1 MYVYQHVHYSSPLD
15 CILCHMIHTLN
26 DSLLICN
33 YMNYTL
39 TNVEQAFFMECIKN
53 TKISAFDMKF

>member
-1 MYVYQHVHYSSPLD
+1 
-15 CILCHMIHTLN
+15 MIHTLN

-33 YMNYTL
+33 YMNYML

-53 TKISAFDMKF
+53 TKISASDKKF